1 MGIDAY
7 AEQYGGAELL
17 GDREKK
23 NRPEDQA
30 LGARGASLYLGANG
44 ATAGASCN
52 SFFR

>member
-7 AEQYGGAELL
+7 AEQYGGAELM
-17 GDREKK
+17 GDREK

-30 LGARGASLYLGANG
+30 LDARGASLYLGANG